1 MNKFLTLLLASAL
14 LCTAQDGFAQ
24 KKKKGGKKKAST
36 AVTKAAP
43 ADTMVKAVSTVNLLD
58 PPNLD
63 SAGYN
68 ALSVRPVHKSDIMY
82 KMGVWRRINL
92 QEKCNE
98 PFNAKGQ
105 EFASLIMQAVFD
117 GKLTAYTSDSVN
129 RRMTVEQFK
138 EKMKDPTV
146 GEVAPAATAAADDW
160 GNAAAAAGAAPAAAT
175 GPILL
180 GALQLYLF
188 DLREDLLFDKQRSR
202 MLYDIQT
209 ITMVL
214 DSKFSVKGFEERLAS
229 FRYVDLAHLFATMPN
244 AKWYNFENRAEDKK
258 IADAFDLRLFCSRI
272 TKISN
277 PRDDEISA
285 IDAYNKS
292 DKTQLITSQQFEYDL
307 VEKENELWDF

>member
-1 MNKFLTLLLASAL
+1 MNKVLTLLLASAL
-14 LCTAQDGFAQ
+14 LCTAQSGFAQ
-24 KKKKGGKKKAST
+24 KKKKGAKKKATTVATT
-36 AVTKAAP
+36 APV
-43 ADTMVKAVSTVNLLD
+43 DTMAKVASTVNLLD

-68 ALSVRPVHKSDIMY
+68 ALSVRPVHKSDVMY

-117 GKLTAYTSDSVN
+117 GKLIAYTGDSVN
-129 RRMTVEQFK
+129 RRMTVDQFK
-138 EKMKDPTV
+138 EKMKDPSV
-146 GEVAPAATAAADDW
+146 GEVAPVGAAAADDW
-160 GNAAAAAGAAPAAAT
+160 GNAGKAAGAPAPVAS

-229 FRYVDLAHLFATMPN
+229 FRYKDLAHLFANMPN